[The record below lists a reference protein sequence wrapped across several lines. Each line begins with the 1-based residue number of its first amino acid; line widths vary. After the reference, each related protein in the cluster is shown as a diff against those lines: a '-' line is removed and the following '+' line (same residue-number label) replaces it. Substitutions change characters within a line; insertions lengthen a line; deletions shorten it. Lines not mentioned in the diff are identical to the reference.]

1 MEVFGFRRQSADGI
15 VDDVDEDVR
24 ACQFCPVQAYDEQSK
39 LFLCDDSTLG
49 FAFECVPLAGG
60 DQHTKER
67 IEQLVAGD
75 YPPGTIMQFFLYRS
89 PDIEPQLNALAR
101 IRQDHM
107 DGPLAGVVKQRIDF
121 LRAHTKKNIH
131 GRSFSGGDYD
141 CGRIQESRL
150 IVSIK
155 IPFEGK
161 EPKESDVVLTKT
173 WETKTESAL
182 SSVGLWPYALSASRY
197 IRLMQSIINWS
208 PNATWRSMPV
218 MGEWEEDKTI
228 SAQIFDPTTDLVI
241 ADKSTLQLGEH
252 CFVKVMSAKRIPD
265 AFFFTE
271 AMKYVGNTMGG
282 NDKLTINYAVCC
294 NVFFPVTQSEKSK
307 LETKRTWTVNQA
319 VGPMLKFVP
328 VLADKKHSFDILS
341 ESFQKGAK
349 PIRMTFSVLL
359 FSDSRKA
366 VERAAVSAQSYWDT
380 MHFHLMEDYF
390 ITAPMFQN
398 CLPLCAEKEAVFHLD
413 RYKTMTTREL
423 PVLLPVFGE
432 WKGTGTFHVALISR
446 NGQLMSLS
454 LHDSDTNKNAV
465 IAAESGSGKSF
476 LLNEIIV
483 SYLSEG
489 AQVWV
494 IDAGKSYKKLNE
506 QLDGDFLQFDEAS
519 KICLNPFELIDD
531 WKEDEDT
538 ISVLIAAMASEK
550 EKLSD
555 FQMAGLKQILKRL
568 WETKGQ
574 AMTVDDIAAECLG
587 HTEQRMH
594 DIGQQLFSF
603 TSKGGYGQY
612 FHGHNTMRFE
622 NPFTVLEL
630 DELQGRTHLR
640 QVVLMQLIFQI
651 QREMYLGERNRK
663 KIMIIDE
670 AWDLIKS
677 GPVSVF
683 IEHGFRKFR
692 KYGGSAIIAT
702 QSLNDLYENP
712 VGRAIAENANMMLL
726 LGQKP
731 ETIASIRDS
740 GRLVLSEA
748 GFNLLSTVASVGGVY
763 SEIFVKSGHT
773 GVGVGRLIVS
783 NFEKMLFSTAPEDVN
798 AIENYTNR
806 GLNVTDAI
814 NHVLRDRGLNPDD

>member
-15 VDDVDEDVR
+15 VDEDVR

-107 DGPLAGVVKQRIDF
+107 DGPLAGVVKQRIDY

-538 ISVLIAAMASEK
+538 ISALIAAMASEK

>member
-15 VDDVDEDVR
+15 VDEDVR

-161 EPKESDVVLTKT
+161 EPNESDVVLTKT

-182 SSVGLWPYALSASRY
+182 SSVGLWPLALSASRY

>member
-15 VDDVDEDVR
+15 VDEDVR

-121 LRAHTKKNIH
+121 LRAHTKNNIH

-182 SSVGLWPYALSASRY
+182 SSVGLWPLALSASRY

>member
-15 VDDVDEDVR
+15 VDEDVR

-208 PNATWRSMPV
+208 SNATWRSMPV

-538 ISVLIAAMASEK
+538 ISALIAAMASEK

-763 SEIFVKSGHT
+763 SEIFVKSGHI

>member
-15 VDDVDEDVR
+15 VDEDVR

-182 SSVGLWPYALSASRY
+182 SSVGLWPLALSASRY

-208 PNATWRSMPV
+208 PNASWRSMSV

-538 ISVLIAAMASEK
+538 ISALIAAMASEK

-763 SEIFVKSGHT
+763 SEIFVKSGHI

>member
-15 VDDVDEDVR
+15 VDEDVR

-101 IRQDHM
+101 IRQDYM

-161 EPKESDVVLTKT
+161 EPNESDVVLTKT

-182 SSVGLWPYALSASRY
+182 SSVGLWPLALSASRY

-208 PNATWRSMPV
+208 PNASWRSMPV

-294 NVFFPVTQSEKSK
+294 NVFFPVTQSEKAK

-538 ISVLIAAMASEK
+538 ISALIAAMASEK

-763 SEIFVKSGHT
+763 SEIFVKSGHI

>member
-15 VDDVDEDVR
+15 VDEDVR

-121 LRAHTKKNIH
+121 LRAHTKNNIH

-538 ISVLIAAMASEK
+538 ISALIAAMASEK

-763 SEIFVKSGHT
+763 SEIFVKSGHI

>member
-15 VDDVDEDVR
+15 VDEDVR

-49 FAFECVPLAGG
+49 VAFECVPLAGG

-161 EPKESDVVLTKT
+161 EPNESDVVLTKT

-182 SSVGLWPYALSASRY
+182 SSVGLWPLALSASRY

-208 PNATWRSMPV
+208 PNASWRSMSV

-538 ISVLIAAMASEK
+538 ISALIAAMASEK

>member
-15 VDDVDEDVR
+15 VDEDVR

-182 SSVGLWPYALSASRY
+182 SSVGLWPLALSASRY

-349 PIRMTFSVLL
+349 PIRVTFSVLL

-538 ISVLIAAMASEK
+538 ISALIAAMASEK

-763 SEIFVKSGHT
+763 SEIFVKSGHI

>member
-15 VDDVDEDVR
+15 VDEDVR

-182 SSVGLWPYALSASRY
+182 SSVGLWPLALSASRY

-294 NVFFPVTQSEKSK
+294 NVFFPVTQSEKAK

-538 ISVLIAAMASEK
+538 ISALIAAMASEK

-574 AMTVDDIAAECLG
+574 TMTVDDIAAECLG

>member
-15 VDDVDEDVR
+15 VDEDVR

-252 CFVKVMSAKRIPD
+252 CFVKIMSAKRIPD

-454 LHDSDTNKNAV
+454 LHDSDTNNNAV

-538 ISVLIAAMASEK
+538 ISALIAAMASEK

>member
-15 VDDVDEDVR
+15 VDEDVR

-161 EPKESDVVLTKT
+161 EPNESDVVLTKT

-182 SSVGLWPYALSASRY
+182 SSVGLWPLALSASRY

-208 PNATWRSMPV
+208 PNASWRSMSV

-282 NDKLTINYAVCC
+282 DDKLTINYAVCC

-538 ISVLIAAMASEK
+538 ISALIAAMASEK

>member
-15 VDDVDEDVR
+15 VDEDVR

-328 VLADKKHSFDILS
+328 VLADKKYSFDILS

>member
-15 VDDVDEDVR
+15 VDEDVR

-121 LRAHTKKNIH
+121 LRAHTKNNIH

-538 ISVLIAAMASEK
+538 ISALIAAMASEK

-574 AMTVDDIAAECLG
+574 TMTVDDIAAECLG

-783 NFEKMLFSTAPEDVN
+783 NFEKMLFSTEPEDVN

-806 GLNVTDAI
+806 GLSVTDAI

>member
-15 VDDVDEDVR
+15 VDEDVR

-121 LRAHTKKNIH
+121 LRAHTKNNIH

-538 ISVLIAAMASEK
+538 ISALIAAMASEK

-763 SEIFVKSGHT
+763 SEIFVKSGHI

-783 NFEKMLFSTAPEDVN
+783 NFEKMLFSTAPEDVT

>member
-15 VDDVDEDVR
+15 VDEDVR

-121 LRAHTKKNIH
+121 LRAHTKNNIH

-161 EPKESDVVLTKT
+161 EPNESDVVLTKT

-182 SSVGLWPYALSASRY
+182 SSVGLWPLALSASRY

-208 PNATWRSMPV
+208 PNASWRSMSV

-538 ISVLIAAMASEK
+538 ISALIAAMASEK

>member
-15 VDDVDEDVR
+15 VDEDVR

-763 SEIFVKSGHT
+763 SEIFVKSGHI

>member
-15 VDDVDEDVR
+15 VDEDVR

-208 PNATWRSMPV
+208 PNATWRSMSV

-398 CLPLCAEKEAVFHLD
+398 CLPLCVEKEAVFHLD

-538 ISVLIAAMASEK
+538 ISALIAAMASEK

>member
-1 MEVFGFRRQSADGI
+1 MEVFGFRRQSANGI
-15 VDDVDEDVR
+15 VDEDVR

-161 EPKESDVVLTKT
+161 EPNESDVVLTKT

-182 SSVGLWPYALSASRY
+182 SSVGLWPLALSASRY

-208 PNATWRSMPV
+208 PNASWRSMSV

-494 IDAGKSYKKLNE
+494 IDTGKSYKKLNE

-538 ISVLIAAMASEK
+538 ISALIAAMASEK

>member
-15 VDDVDEDVR
+15 VDEDVR

-101 IRQDHM
+101 IRQDYM

-161 EPKESDVVLTKT
+161 EPNESDVVLTKT

-182 SSVGLWPYALSASRY
+182 SSVGLWPLALSASRY

-208 PNATWRSMPV
+208 PNASWRSMPV

-294 NVFFPVTQSEKSK
+294 NVFFPVTQSEKAK

>member
-1 MEVFGFRRQSADGI
+1 MR
-15 VDDVDEDVR
+15 
-24 ACQFCPVQAYDEQSK
+24 
-39 LFLCDDSTLG
+39 T
-49 FAFECVPLAGG
+49 CVPLAGG

-538 ISVLIAAMASEK
+538 ISALIAAMASEK

>member
-15 VDDVDEDVR
+15 VDEDVR

-101 IRQDHM
+101 IRQDYM

-161 EPKESDVVLTKT
+161 EPNESDVVLTKT

-182 SSVGLWPYALSASRY
+182 SSVGLWPLALSASRY

-208 PNATWRSMPV
+208 PNASWRSMPV

-228 SAQIFDPTTDLVI
+228 SAQVFDPTTDLVI

-294 NVFFPVTQSEKSK
+294 NVFFPVTQFEKAK

-538 ISVLIAAMASEK
+538 ISALIAAMASEK

>member
-15 VDDVDEDVR
+15 VDEDVR

-161 EPKESDVVLTKT
+161 EPNESDVVLTKT

-182 SSVGLWPYALSASRY
+182 SSVGLWPLALSASRY

-241 ADKSTLQLGEH
+241 ADKSTIQLGEH

-798 AIENYTNR
+798 AIENYTNQ

-814 NHVLRDRGLNPDD
+814 NHVLRDRGLNPED

>member
-15 VDDVDEDVR
+15 VDEDVR

-182 SSVGLWPYALSASRY
+182 SSVGLWPLALSASRY

-814 NHVLRDRGLNPDD
+814 NHVLRDRGLNPED

>member
-1 MEVFGFRRQSADGI
+1 MEVFGFRRQSVDGI
-15 VDDVDEDVR
+15 VDEDVR

-107 DGPLAGVVKQRIDF
+107 NGPLAGVVKQRIDF

-161 EPKESDVVLTKT
+161 EPNESDVVLTKT

-182 SSVGLWPYALSASRY
+182 SSVGLWPLALSASRY

-208 PNATWRSMPV
+208 PNASWRSMTV

-271 AMKYVGNTMGG
+271 AMKYVGNTMGS

-294 NVFFPVTQSEKSK
+294 NVFFPVTQSEKAK

-538 ISVLIAAMASEK
+538 ISALIAAMASEK

-612 FHGHNTMRFE
+612 FHGHNSMRFE

-798 AIENYTNR
+798 AIENYTNQ

>member
-15 VDDVDEDVR
+15 VDEDVR

-182 SSVGLWPYALSASRY
+182 SSVGLWPLALSASRY

-328 VLADKKHSFDILS
+328 VLADKKYSFDILS

-538 ISVLIAAMASEK
+538 ISALIAAMASEK

>member
-15 VDDVDEDVR
+15 VDEDVR

-89 PDIEPQLNALAR
+89 SDIEPQLNALAR

-161 EPKESDVVLTKT
+161 EPNESDVVLTKT

-182 SSVGLWPYALSASRY
+182 SSVGLWPLALSASRY

-208 PNATWRSMPV
+208 PNASWRSMSV

-538 ISVLIAAMASEK
+538 ISALIAAMASEK

-574 AMTVDDIAAECLG
+574 TMTVDDIAAECLG

-798 AIENYTNR
+798 AIENYTNQ

>member
-15 VDDVDEDVR
+15 VDEDVR

-307 LETKRTWTVNQA
+307 LETKRTWTVNQV

-538 ISVLIAAMASEK
+538 ISALIAAMASEK

-763 SEIFVKSGHT
+763 SEIFVKSGHI

-783 NFEKMLFSTAPEDVN
+783 NFEKMLFSTAPEDVT

>member
-1 MEVFGFRRQSADGI
+1 
-15 VDDVDEDVR
+15 
-24 ACQFCPVQAYDEQSK
+24 
-39 LFLCDDSTLG
+39 
-49 FAFECVPLAGG
+49 
-60 DQHTKER
+60 
-67 IEQLVAGD
+67 
-75 YPPGTIMQFFLYRS
+75 
-89 PDIEPQLNALAR
+89 
-101 IRQDHM
+101 M

-161 EPKESDVVLTKT
+161 EPNESDVVLTKT

-182 SSVGLWPYALSASRY
+182 SSVGLWPLALSASRY

-208 PNATWRSMPV
+208 PNASWRSMSV

-538 ISVLIAAMASEK
+538 ISALIAAMASEK

>member
-15 VDDVDEDVR
+15 VDEDVR

-294 NVFFPVTQSEKSK
+294 NVFFPVTQFEKAK

-538 ISVLIAAMASEK
+538 ISALIAAMASEK

-763 SEIFVKSGHT
+763 SEIFVKSGHI

>member
-15 VDDVDEDVR
+15 VDEDVR

-107 DGPLAGVVKQRIDF
+107 NGPLAGVVKQRIDY

-161 EPKESDVVLTKT
+161 EPNESDVVLTKT

-182 SSVGLWPYALSASRY
+182 SSVGLWPLALSASRY

-208 PNATWRSMPV
+208 PNASWRSMSV

-538 ISVLIAAMASEK
+538 ISALIAAMASEK

>member
-15 VDDVDEDVR
+15 VDEDVR

-121 LRAHTKKNIH
+121 LRAHTKQNIH

-161 EPKESDVVLTKT
+161 EPKENDVVLTKT

-208 PNATWRSMPV
+208 PNATWRNMPV

-519 KICLNPFELIDD
+519 NICLNPFELIDD

-538 ISVLIAAMASEK
+538 ISALIAAMASEK

-798 AIENYTNR
+798 AIENYTNQ

>member
-15 VDDVDEDVR
+15 VDEDVR

-161 EPKESDVVLTKT
+161 ELNESDVVLTKT

-182 SSVGLWPYALSASRY
+182 SSVGLWPLALSASRY

-208 PNATWRSMPV
+208 PNASWRSMSV

-328 VLADKKHSFDILS
+328 VWADKKHSFDILS

>member
-15 VDDVDEDVR
+15 VDEDVR

-182 SSVGLWPYALSASRY
+182 SSVGLWPLALSASRY

-208 PNATWRSMPV
+208 PNASWRSMTV

-294 NVFFPVTQSEKSK
+294 NVFFPVTQSEKAK

-538 ISVLIAAMASEK
+538 ISALIAAMASEK

>member
-15 VDDVDEDVR
+15 VDEDVR

-446 NGQLMSLS
+446 NGQLLSLS

-538 ISVLIAAMASEK
+538 ISALIAAMASEK

>member
-15 VDDVDEDVR
+15 VDEDVR

-161 EPKESDVVLTKT
+161 EPNESDVVLTKT

-182 SSVGLWPYALSASRY
+182 SSVGLWPLALSASRY

-208 PNATWRSMPV
+208 PNASWRSMSV

-228 SAQIFDPTTDLVI
+228 SAQIFDPTTDLAI

-538 ISVLIAAMASEK
+538 ISALIAAMASEK

-574 AMTVDDIAAECLG
+574 TMTVDDIAAECLG

-806 GLNVTDAI
+806 GLSVTDAI

>member
-15 VDDVDEDVR
+15 VDDDVR
-24 ACQFCPVQAYDEQSK
+24 ACQFCPVQAYDPQSK

-67 IEQLVAGD
+67 IEQLVSGD
-75 YPPGTIMQFFLYRS
+75 YPAGTIMQFFLYRS

-101 IRQDHM
+101 IRSDHM
-107 DGPLAGVVKQRIDF
+107 DGPLAGVVKQRIEF
-121 LRAHTKKNIH
+121 LRAHTNKNIF
-131 GRSFSGGDYD
+131 GRSFSGGEYD

-150 IVSIK
+150 IVSVK

-161 EPKESDVVLTKT
+161 EPQENDVVLAKT

-182 SSVGLWPYALSASRY
+182 ASVGLWPYSLTAERY
-197 IRLMQSIINWS
+197 IRLMQSIVNWS
-208 PNATWRSMPV
+208 PDASWRSMPV
-218 MGEWEEDKTI
+218 MGEWEDDKTI

-241 ADKSTLQLGEH
+241 ADKSTLQLGES

-265 AFFFTE
+265 SFFFTE

-282 NDKLTINYAVCC
+282 NDKLSINYAVCC

-349 PIRMTFSVLL
+349 PIRMTFSVIL
-359 FSDSRKA
+359 FSDTRKG

-413 RYKTMTTREL
+413 RYKTMTTREV

-519 KICLNPFELIDD
+519 QICLNPFELIDD

-538 ISVLIAAMASEK
+538 ISALIAAMASEK

-555 FQMAGLKQILKRL
+555 FQMAGLKQILKML
-568 WETKGQ
+568 WEQKGQ
-574 AMTVDDIAAECLG
+574 QMTIDDIAEHCLN
-587 HTEQRMH
+587 HPEQRMI

-603 TSKGGYGQY
+603 TSRGGYGQY

-731 ETIASIRDS
+731 ETIASIRES
-740 GRLVLSEA
+740 GRLVLSDG

-798 AIENYTNR
+798 AIDTYTKQ
-806 GLNVTDAI
+806 GMDITSAI
-814 NHVLRDRGLNPDD
+814 NAVLRDRGLNPDD

>member
-15 VDDVDEDVR
+15 VDEDVR

-538 ISVLIAAMASEK
+538 ISALIAAMASEK

-574 AMTVDDIAAECLG
+574 TMTVDDIAAECLG

-712 VGRAIAENANMMLL
+712 VGRAIAENANMLLL

-806 GLNVTDAI
+806 GLSVTDAI

>member
-15 VDDVDEDVR
+15 VDEDVR

-121 LRAHTKKNIH
+121 LRVHTKKNIH

-161 EPKESDVVLTKT
+161 EPNESDVVLTKT

-182 SSVGLWPYALSASRY
+182 SSVGLWPLALSASRY

-208 PNATWRSMPV
+208 PNASWRSMSV

-538 ISVLIAAMASEK
+538 ISALIAAMASEK

-574 AMTVDDIAAECLG
+574 TMTVDDIAAECLG

-763 SEIFVKSGHT
+763 SEIFVKSGHI

-783 NFEKMLFSTAPEDVN
+783 NFEKMLFSTAPEDVT